1 MIEPQKHFLP
11 SQNRDPLFPHD
22 PLILLANYF
31 SVVKSQKLGRF
42 EVKND
47 QKFFVL
53 RPFFNMILI
62 RQQYHDLDH
71 LAHSPL
77 E

>member
-1 MIEPQKHFLP
+1 MIEPQKRFLP
-11 SQNRDPLFPHD
+11 SQNRDPHD

-47 QKFFVL
+47 QNFFVL

>member
-11 SQNRDPLFPHD
+11 SQNRDSHD
-22 PLILLANYF
+22 HHDHLILLANYF

-47 QKFFVL
+47 QNFFVL

-62 RQQYHDLDH
+62 RQQYHPLDP
-71 LAHSPL
+71 LAPVIN
-77 E
+77 